1 MYLLKCKGHKA
12 HGIEPN
18 QGYANHAIEQYG
30 VDIQVGCFEDID
42 FKEKSYDVILL
53 FHVLEHLENPV
64 EDIKRLKRF
73 LKENGTFIIEVPN
86 VTHRQGF
93 PTAKWHIGHLYNF
106 NKTTLAATA
115 AKAGLCVEQVSEMG
129 RGGYLFGVFTNL
141 KPQAKISL
149 EGNFDRVHRTLESHT
164 AAKHLTTIH
173 PYTRL
178 LSRAYNSI
186 REKWA
191 IQKFSNGRETL
202 DTLYAESH

>member
-1 MYLLKCKGHKA
+1 M
-12 HGIEPN
+12 
-18 QGYANHAIEQYG
+18 
-30 VDIQVGCFEDID
+30 GCFEDID

-115 AKAGLCVEQVSEMG
+115 AKAAAED
-129 RGGYLFGVFTNL
+129 
-141 KPQAKISL
+141 A
-149 EGNFDRVHRTLESHT
+149 
-164 AAKHLTTIH
+164 AAKKAAATADAALKQAADDA
-173 PYTRL
+173 RK
-178 LSRAYNSI
+178 AVEAA
-186 REKWA
+186 EKA
-191 IQKFSNGRETL
+191 KKALEKN
-202 DTLYAESH
+202 